1 MALRNDDRARFS
13 RRGAGL
19 LAGAVVV
26 GSLAVTGCS
35 STDVIQTVF
44 GPAAP
49 QARKIVSCESEW
61 NTNAVSPT
69 NDHGLFQINIVH
81 KANFTKV
88 TGQPW
93 SAIYN
98 PLYNTV
104 YAKWLYDRE
113 GWEPWSCKRVL

>member
-1 MALRNDDRARFS
+1 MRLRNNDRVRSS
-13 RRGAGL
+13 RAGAGL
-19 LAGAVVV
+19 ALAVVV
-26 GSLAVTGCS
+26 GSLAVAGCS
-35 STDVIQTVF
+35 SPDVIQTVF
-44 GPAAP
+44 GPVAP
-49 QARKIVSCESEW
+49 QARKIVECESEW
-61 NTNAVSPT
+61 NPTAVSPT

-93 SAIYN
+93 SAIYS